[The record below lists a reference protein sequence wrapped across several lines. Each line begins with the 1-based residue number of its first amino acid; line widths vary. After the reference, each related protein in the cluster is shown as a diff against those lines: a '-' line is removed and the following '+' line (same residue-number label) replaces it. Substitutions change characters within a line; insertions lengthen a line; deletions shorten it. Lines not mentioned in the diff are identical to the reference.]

1 MAVLVFL
8 GMTSVHKLSQKGVSD
23 FKLLLWGLSGNT
35 FAYTLLY
42 MLWFRKL
49 ADFRQFITLTTL
61 MLIMKFF
68 VQEE

>member
-1 MAVLVFL
+1 
-8 GMTSVHKLSQKGVSD
+8 MTSVHVLSQKGVSD

-49 ADFRQFITLTTL
+49 AVFDNSLP
-61 MLIMKFF
+61 
-68 VQEE
+68 